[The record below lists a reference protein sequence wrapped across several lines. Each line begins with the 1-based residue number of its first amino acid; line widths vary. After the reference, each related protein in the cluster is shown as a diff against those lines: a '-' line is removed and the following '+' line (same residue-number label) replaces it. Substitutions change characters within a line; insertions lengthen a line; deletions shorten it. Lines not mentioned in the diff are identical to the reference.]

1 MSLSGA
7 IVASIFESRRY
18 TTGVSAWSF
27 PRKGD
32 AVESVARPLSVES
45 LDGQRVRARLTVRF
59 DRSLAIDVAER
70 HASEVVGAIAAILG
84 EEICGGVVPFTG
96 DELVARVTARA
107 RLSPRVSSFH
117 IGALELADVPPPPF
131 RSTIPPAVAE
141 RAGRPSGSGVMPAV
155 GTSSRP
161 PTDAASTA
169 IRTLWPRAVPS
180 SSSSITKERIGHL
193 FAPALRDS
201 TAVAVFAVLG
211 AVDPAALDRL
221 ELLEGRA
228 RATILPQLRREAC
241 ACLTAA
247 FYRVLVGAAVEQAA
261 AREVSEAACREALAP
276 DSLPVAEIQRYLA
289 STAPLR
295 DLAHTAAAALGAPD
309 DTSRLFAALSSY
321 GTTLR
326 ADFVTAASNVRRVHG
341 AA

>member
-1 MSLSGA
+1 LW
-7 IVASIFESRRY
+7 ASIFESRGY
-18 TTGVSAWSF
+18 TAGVSAWSF

-45 LDGQRVRARLTVRF
+45 LDGQRVRGRLTVRF
-59 DRSLAIDVAER
+59 DRPLAIDVAER
-70 HASEVVGAIAAILG
+70 QTSDLVAAIAAIIG

-96 DELVARVTARA
+96 DELVAKVTARA
-107 RLSPRVSSFH
+107 RTASARVSSFH
-117 IGALELADVPPPPF
+117 VGALELADVTSPAAYAS
-131 RSTIPPAVAE
+131 RSTVPPSVAP
-141 RAGRPSGSGVMPAV
+141 RAAGRSSGSSGVMPAV
-155 GTSSRP
+155 GASSRAP
-161 PTDAASTA
+161 ADAASTA
-169 IRTLWPRAVPS
+169 IRTLWARAVPAP
-180 SSSSITKERIGHL
+180 SSSITKDRMGRL

-201 TAVAVFAVLG
+201 TAVAVFAMLA

-228 RATILPQLRREAC
+228 RTSLLPQLRREAC

-247 FYRVLVGAAVEQAA
+247 FYRVLVGAAVEQEA
-261 AREVSEAACREALAP
+261 AREVSETACREALAP
-276 DSLPVAEIQRYLA
+276 DPLPAAEIQRYLA
-289 STAPLR
+289 SSAPLR
-295 DLAHTAAAALGAPD
+295 DLAHCAAAALGAPD

-326 ADFVTAASNVRRVHG
+326 ADFVTAASSVRRVHG